1 VLGSDG
7 AGTVAAVG
15 ERVQRFEPG
24 DRVYAF
30 TLMNPKGGSYAEYAA
45 VRDDLVSHIP
55 GHLTIEQAGAMPVDA
70 MTALR
75 GLDDTLGLE
84 SGESIMIFGASGG
97 IGHLAVQLAKRMGAR
112 VFAVASGND
121 GVALCQQLGAD
132 AVVNGHGEDVAAAA
146 RRFAPKGLDAA
157 LLTAG
162 GPAADTALTAM
173 RPGGRV
179 AYPNGVEPTPKPP
192 AGVKAEAYDGTP
204 DRQAIVR
211 LNGLI
216 AQPGTRRSRCTSRAA
231 SRSTTPPRRSERSTS
246 TISASSR
253 CRRRRPERSDHESTR
268 ELLRAVPRPVEEA
281 DRPRPGGAE
290 ELARRS
296 ADRPGQ
302 HPGVA
307 DQRLR
312 VLPRHAL
319 QGAKIHGEHELRL
332 YHVPIWRESPLFSD
346 EEKAVLE
353 WTEAVTRITPEGISD
368 EVYDRL
374 RSHFS
379 DTQIADL
386 TIAVGLINL

>member
-1 VLGSDG
+1 MSEKTTRPTTMKSVAIDKWGGLDVLKPHTLQVPEVGPDEVLIRVEVAGVGQWDPFEREGGFAEYYQFKPRFPYVLGSDG

-45 VRDDLVSHIP
+45 VRADLVSHIP

-121 GVALCQQLGAD
+121 GVALCQELGAD

-216 AQPGTRRSRCTSRAA
+216 AQPGHAPFAVHVARSFPLDHAA
-231 SRSTTPPRRSERSTS
+231 
-246 TISASSR
+246 
-253 CRRRRPERSDHESTR
+253 
-268 ELLRAVPRPVEEA
+268 EA
-281 DRPRPGGAE
+281 QKALDEHYLGK
-290 ELARRS
+290 L
-296 ADRPGQ
+296 
-302 HPGVA
+302 
-307 DQRLR
+307 
-312 VLPRHAL
+312 AL
-319 QGAKIHGEHELRL
+319 QTA
-332 YHVPIWRESPLFSD
+332 
-346 EEKAVLE
+346 
-353 WTEAVTRITPEGISD
+353 
-368 EVYDRL
+368 
-374 RSHFS
+374 
-379 DTQIADL
+379 
-386 TIAVGLINL
+386 